1 MIKRSVIA
9 ILALAGAALSAGVAW
24 AHHGWSWTTGESIEL
39 VGVIEAARLGNP
51 HGVLDV
57 DVDGVT
63 WNVEVGQP
71 WRNERAGLKDDDLAE
86 GVKVRLVGEPSKN
99 PEEKRL
105 KVVKLY
111 IGDVEYV
118 LYAERV

>member
-1 MIKRSVIA
+1 MIKRSALA
-9 ILALAGAALSAGVAW
+9 ILALIVAALSAGAAS

-39 VGVIEAARLGNP
+39 VGVIKEARLGNP

-57 DVDGVT
+57 DVKGVLWT
-63 WNVEVGQP
+63 VEVGQP
-71 WRNERAGLKDDDLAE
+71 WRNERAGLKDGDLAE
-86 GVKVRLVGEPSKN
+86 GVNVRFVGEPSKD

-111 IGDVEYV
+111 IGDAEHV
-118 LYAERV
+118 LYPERV